1 MSVKNFIPTLWAEKI
16 DMALDEFLVFFDGCN
31 HEYEGQLKKAGD
43 SIRIQNVARPT
54 ITTTTDGAEITLS
67 AGGPEKPEVTSVT
80 MPVKRQTYFDYGI
93 YDVDKAQAAG
103 DLDAAL
109 KHETTQGVA
118 NDIDLAIAGVVNDKG
133 ARKAF
138 GTGGIYSSFNSG
150 AVPTVVAGTASSGEI
165 NVLEALD
172 MAQQALY
179 EQNVPTSE
187 YVEVIVTPR
196 FYTLFRRAY
205 TKLDTGNS
213 EILKN
218 GKVGMYGN
226 MTVKLSNNVQKA
238 TTTTT
243 GDTDLI
249 MVRTKKAIAAVK
261 TLSKVEAYR
270 PERGFIDA
278 VKGLTVHDRKLVR
291 PKELVVLNVA
301 Y

>member
-54 ITTTTDGAEITLS
+54 ITTTTDGAEVTLS
-67 AGGPEKPEVTSVT
+67 TAEKPEVTSIT
-80 MPVKRQTYFDYGI
+80 MPVKRQTYFNYGI

-118 NDIDLAIAGVVNDKG
+118 NEIDLAIAAVVNDKG
-133 ARKAF
+133 ASKL
-138 GTGGIYSSFNSG
+138 YST
-150 AVPTVVAGTASSGEI
+150 APKVVAGTAGSGEI
-165 NVLEALD
+165 NVLQALD
-172 MAQQALY
+172 EAQQKLY
-179 EQNVPTSE
+179 EHNVPTNE
-187 YVEVIVTPR
+187 YVEVIVSPR
-196 FYTLFRRAY
+196 FYTLFRRDYA
-205 TKLDTGNS
+205 KLDTNNS

-226 MTVKLSNNVQKA
+226 MTVKMSNNVVTGQ
-238 TTTTT
+238 TTTA
-243 GDTDLI
+243 GDTDYI

-270 PERGFIDA
+270 PETGFIDA

>member
-16 DMALDEFLVFFDGCN
+16 DMALDEFLVFYDGCN

-54 ITTTTDGAEITLS
+54 ITTTTDGAEVTLS
-67 AGGPEKPEVTSVT
+67 TAEKPEVTSVT
-80 MPVKRQTYFDYGI
+80 MPVKRQTYFNYGI

-118 NDIDLAIAGVVNDKG
+118 NQIDLAIAGVVNDKG

-138 GTGGIYSSFNSG
+138 GSGSIYSSFNSG

-179 EQNVPTSE
+179 EANVPTNE
-187 YVEVIVTPR
+187 YVEVIVSPR
-196 FYTLFRRAY
+196 FYTLFRRDY
-205 TKLDTGNS
+205 TKLDTNNS
-213 EILKN
+213 DILKN
-218 GKVGMYGN
+218 GRVAMYGN
-226 MTVKLSNNVQKA
+226 MTVKLSNNVPK

-243 GDTDLI
+243 TDDTDLI

-270 PERGFIDA
+270 PENGFIDA

-301 Y
+301 F

>member
-16 DMALDEFLVFFDGCN
+16 DMALDEWLVFYEGCN

-67 AGGPEKPEVTSVT
+67 GAEKPDVTSIT
-80 MPVKRQTYFDYGI
+80 MPVKRQTYFNYGI

-118 NDIDLAIAGVVNDKG
+118 NEIDLAVSTVVNDAG
-133 ARKAF
+133 AKKL
-138 GTGGIYSSFNSG
+138 YST
-150 AVPTVVAGTASSGEI
+150 VPKVVVGTAGSGEK
-165 NVLEALD
+165 NVLEILD
-172 MAQQALY
+172 EAQQKLY
-179 EQNVPTSE
+179 EANVPTNE
-187 YVEVIVTPR
+187 YVEVIMSPR
-196 FYTLFRRAY
+196 FYTLFRREY
-205 TKLDTGNS
+205 TKLDTNNS

-226 MTVKLSNNVQKA
+226 MTVKLSNNV
-238 TTTTT
+238 TTANS
-243 GDTDLI
+243 GAQDLI
-249 MVRTKKAIAAVK
+249 MVKTKKAIAAVK

-270 PERGFIDA
+270 PETGFIDA

-291 PKELVVLNVA
+291 PQELVVVNVKYA
-301 Y
+301 

>member
-16 DMALDEFLVFFDGCN
+16 DMALDEFLVFYDGCN

-54 ITTTTDGAEITLS
+54 ITTTTDGAEVTLS
-67 AGGPEKPEVTSVT
+67 TAEKPEVTSVT
-80 MPVKRQTYFDYGI
+80 MPVKRQTYFNYGI

-103 DLDAAL
+103 DLDGAL

-118 NDIDLAIAGVVNDKG
+118 NEIDLAIAGVVNDKG

-138 GTGGIYSSFNSG
+138 GSGGIYSSFNSG

-179 EQNVPTSE
+179 EQNVPTNE

-205 TKLDTGNS
+205 TKLDTDNS
-213 EILKN
+213 GILKN

-226 MTVKLSNNVQKA
+226 MTVKMSNNVPVAQ
-238 TTTTT
+238 TTTA

-270 PERGFIDA
+270 PETGFIDA

>member
-16 DMALDEFLVFFDGCN
+16 DMALDEWLVFYEGCN

-67 AGGPEKPEVTSVT
+67 GAEKPDVTSVT
-80 MPVKRQTYFDYGI
+80 MPVKRQTYFNYGI

-118 NDIDLAIAGVVNDKG
+118 NAIDLAVSTVVNDAG
-133 ARKAF
+133 AKKL
-138 GTGGIYSSFNSG
+138 YST
-150 AVPTVVAGTASSGEI
+150 VPKVVVGTAGSGEK
-165 NVLEALD
+165 NVLEILD
-172 MAQQALY
+172 EAQQKLY
-179 EQNVPTSE
+179 EANVPTNE
-187 YVEVIVTPR
+187 YVEVIMSPR
-196 FYTLFRRAY
+196 FYTLFRREY
-205 TKLDTGNS
+205 TKLDTNNS

-226 MTVKLSNNVQKA
+226 MTVKLSNNV
-238 TTTTT
+238 TTANS
-243 GDTDLI
+243 GAQDLI
-249 MVRTKKAIAAVK
+249 MVKTKKAIAAVK

-270 PERGFIDA
+270 PENGFIDA

-291 PKELVVLNVA
+291 PQELVVVNVKYA
-301 Y
+301 

>member
-16 DMALDEFLVFFDGCN
+16 DMALDEWLVFYEGCN

-67 AGGPEKPEVTSVT
+67 GAEKPDVTSVT
-80 MPVKRQTYFDYGI
+80 MPVKRQTYFNYGI

-118 NDIDLAIAGVVNDKG
+118 NAIDLAVSTVVNDAG
-133 ARKAF
+133 AKKL
-138 GTGGIYSSFNSG
+138 YST
-150 AVPTVVAGTASSGEI
+150 VPKVVVGTAGSGEK
-165 NVLEALD
+165 NVLEILD
-172 MAQQALY
+172 EAQQKLY
-179 EQNVPTSE
+179 EANVPTNE
-187 YVEVIVTPR
+187 YVEVIMSPR
-196 FYTLFRRAY
+196 FYTLFRREY
-205 TKLDTGNS
+205 TKLDTNNS

-226 MTVKLSNNVQKA
+226 MTVKLSNNV
-238 TTTTT
+238 TTANS
-243 GDTDLI
+243 GAQDLI
-249 MVRTKKAIAAVK
+249 MVKTKKAIAAVK

-270 PERGFIDA
+270 PEDGFIDA

-291 PKELVVLNVA
+291 PQELVVVNVKYA
-301 Y
+301 

>member
-16 DMALDEFLVFFDGCN
+16 DMALDEFLVYFDGCN

-54 ITTTTDGAEITLS
+54 ITTTTDGAEVTLS
-67 AGGPEKPEVTSVT
+67 GAEKPDVTSVT
-80 MPVKRQTYFDYGI
+80 MPVKRQTYFNYGI

-118 NDIDLAIAGVVNDKG
+118 NEIDLAIAGVVNDKG

-138 GTGGIYSSFNSG
+138 GSGSIYPSFNSG

-179 EQNVPTSE
+179 EANVPTNE
-187 YVEVIVTPR
+187 YVEVIVSPR
-196 FYTLFRRAY
+196 FYTLFRRDY
-205 TKLDTGNS
+205 TKLDTNNS

-226 MTVKLSNNVQKA
+226 MTVKMSNNVPVT

-270 PERGFIDA
+270 PETGFIDA

-301 Y
+301 F

>member
-16 DMALDEFLVFFDGCN
+16 DMALDEWLVFYEGCN

-67 AGGPEKPEVTSVT
+67 GAEKPDVTSIT
-80 MPVKRQTYFDYGI
+80 MPVKRQTYFNYGI

-118 NDIDLAIAGVVNDKG
+118 NEIDLAVSTVVNDAG
-133 ARKAF
+133 AKKL
-138 GTGGIYSSFNSG
+138 YST
-150 AVPTVVAGTASSGEI
+150 VPKVVVGTAGSGEK
-165 NVLEALD
+165 NVLEILD
-172 MAQQALY
+172 EAQQKLY
-179 EQNVPTSE
+179 EANVPTNE
-187 YVEVIVTPR
+187 YVEVIMSPR
-196 FYTLFRRAY
+196 FYTLFRREY
-205 TKLDTGNS
+205 TKLDTNNS

-226 MTVKLSNNVQKA
+226 MTVKLSNNV
-238 TTTTT
+238 TTANS
-243 GDTDLI
+243 GAQDLI
-249 MVRTKKAIAAVK
+249 MVKTKKAIAAVK

-270 PERGFIDA
+270 PEDGFIDA

-291 PKELVVLNVA
+291 PQELVVVNVKYA
-301 Y
+301 

>member
-16 DMALDEFLVFFDGCN
+16 DMALDEWLVFFDGCN

-43 SIRIQNVARPT
+43 TIRIQNVARPT
-54 ITTTTDGAEITLS
+54 ITTTTDGAEVSLS
-67 AGGPEKPEVTSVT
+67 APEKPEVTSVT
-80 MPVKRQTYFDYGI
+80 MPVKRQSYFNYGI

-103 DLDAAL
+103 DLSQAL
-109 KHETTQGVA
+109 SHETTQGIA
-118 NDIDLAIAGVVNDKG
+118 NAIDLSVAGVVTDKG
-133 ARKAF
+133 AAKL
-138 GTGGIYSSFNSG
+138 YST
-150 AVPTVVAGTASSGEI
+150 APTIVAGTAGSGEK

-172 MAQQALY
+172 EAQQKLY
-179 EQNVPTSE
+179 EANVPTTE
-187 YVEVIVTPR
+187 YVEVIMSPR

-205 TKLDTGNS
+205 AKLDTNNS

-226 MTVKLSNNVQKA
+226 MTVKLSNNVQTA
-238 TTTTT
+238 QTSTA

-249 MVRTKKAIAAVK
+249 MVKTKKAIAAVK

-270 PERGFIDA
+270 PESGFKDA

-291 PKELVVLNVA
+291 PKELVVLNVK

>member
-16 DMALDEFLVFFDGCN
+16 DMALDEWLVFYEGCN

-54 ITTTTDGAEITLS
+54 ITTTTDGAEVSL
-67 AGGPEKPEVTSVT
+67 AGTREAPEVTSIT
-80 MPVKRQTYFDYGI
+80 FPVKRQSWFNYGI

-118 NDIDLAIAGVVNDKG
+118 NEIDLAVSTVVNDAG
-133 ARKAF
+133 AKKL
-138 GTGGIYSSFNSG
+138 YST
-150 AVPTVVAGTASSGEI
+150 VPKVVVGTAGSGEK
-165 NVLEALD
+165 NVLEILD
-172 MAQQALY
+172 EAQQKLY
-179 EQNVPTSE
+179 EANVPTNE
-187 YVEVIVTPR
+187 YVEVIMSPR
-196 FYTLFRRAY
+196 FYTLFRREY
-205 TKLDTGNS
+205 TKLDTNNS

-226 MTVKLSNNVQKA
+226 MTVKLSNNV
-238 TTTTT
+238 TTANS
-243 GDTDLI
+243 GAQDLI
-249 MVRTKKAIAAVK
+249 MVKTKKAIAAVK

-270 PERGFIDA
+270 PEDGFIDA

-291 PKELVVLNVA
+291 PQELVVVNVKYA
-301 Y
+301 

>member
-31 HEYEGQLKKAGD
+31 HEYEGQLKEAGD

-54 ITTTTDGAEITLS
+54 ITTTTDGADVTLS
-67 AGGPEKPEVTSVT
+67 GAEKPEVTSIT
-80 MPVKRQTYFDYGI
+80 MPVKRQTYFNYGI

-118 NDIDLAIAGVVNDKG
+118 NAIDLAIAGVVNDKG
-133 ARKAF
+133 ATKL
-138 GTGGIYSSFNSG
+138 YST
-150 AVPTVVAGTASSGEI
+150 VPKVVSGTAGSGEI
-165 NVLEALD
+165 NVLQALD
-172 MAQQALY
+172 EAQQKLY
-179 EQNVPTSE
+179 EANVPTNE
-187 YVEVIVTPR
+187 YVEVIVSPR
-196 FYTLFRRAY
+196 FYTLFRRDYA
-205 TKLDTGNS
+205 KLDTNNS

-226 MTVKLSNNVQKA
+226 MTVKMSNNVQTA
-238 TTTTT
+238 QTTTA

-270 PERGFIDA
+270 PESGFIDA

-291 PKELVVLNVA
+291 PKELVVLNVK

>member
-16 DMALDEFLVFFDGCN
+16 DMALDEWLVFYEGCN

-54 ITTTTDGAEITLS
+54 ITTTTDGAEVSL
-67 AGGPEKPEVTSVT
+67 AGTREAPEVTSIT
-80 MPVKRQTYFDYGI
+80 FPVKRQSWFNYGI

-118 NDIDLAIAGVVNDKG
+118 NEIDLAVSTVVNDAG
-133 ARKAF
+133 AKKL
-138 GTGGIYSSFNSG
+138 YST
-150 AVPTVVAGTASSGEI
+150 VPKVVAGTAGSGEK
-165 NVLEALD
+165 NVLEILD
-172 MAQQALY
+172 EAQQKLY
-179 EQNVPTSE
+179 EANVPTNE
-187 YVEVIVTPR
+187 YVEVIMSPR
-196 FYTLFRRAY
+196 FYTLFRREY
-205 TKLDTGNS
+205 TKLDTNNS

-226 MTVKLSNNVQKA
+226 MTVKLSNNV
-238 TTTTT
+238 TTAAS
-243 GDTDLI
+243 GAQDLI
-249 MVRTKKAIAAVK
+249 MVKTKKAIAAVK

-270 PERGFIDA
+270 PEDGFIDA

-291 PKELVVLNVA
+291 PQELVVVNVKYA
-301 Y
+301 

>member
-16 DMALDEFLVFFDGCN
+16 DMALDEWLVFYEGCN

-67 AGGPEKPEVTSVT
+67 GAEKPEVTSVT
-80 MPVKRQTYFDYGI
+80 MPVKRQTYFNYGI

-118 NDIDLAIAGVVNDKG
+118 NAIDLAVSTVVNDAG
-133 ARKAF
+133 AKKL
-138 GTGGIYSSFNSG
+138 YST
-150 AVPTVVAGTASSGEI
+150 VPKVVVGTAGSGEK
-165 NVLEALD
+165 NVLEILD
-172 MAQQALY
+172 EAQQKLY
-179 EQNVPTSE
+179 EANVPTNE
-187 YVEVIVTPR
+187 YVEVIMSPR
-196 FYTLFRRAY
+196 FYTLFRREY
-205 TKLDTGNS
+205 TKLDTNNS

-226 MTVKLSNNVQKA
+226 MTVKLSNNV
-238 TTTTT
+238 TTANS
-243 GDTDLI
+243 GAQDLI
-249 MVRTKKAIAAVK
+249 MVKTKKAIAAVK

-270 PERGFIDA
+270 PETGFIDA

-291 PKELVVLNVA
+291 PQELVVVNVKYA
-301 Y
+301 

>member
-16 DMALDEFLVFFDGCN
+16 DMALDEWLVFYEGCN

-54 ITTTTDGAEITLS
+54 ITTTTDGAEVSL
-67 AGGPEKPEVTSVT
+67 AGTREAPEVTSIT
-80 MPVKRQTYFDYGI
+80 FPVKRQSWFNYGI

-118 NDIDLAIAGVVNDKG
+118 NAIDLAVSTVVNDAG
-133 ARKAF
+133 AKKL
-138 GTGGIYSSFNSG
+138 YST
-150 AVPTVVAGTASSGEI
+150 VPKVVAGTAGSGEK
-165 NVLEALD
+165 NVLEILD
-172 MAQQALY
+172 EAQQKLY
-179 EQNVPTSE
+179 EANVPTNE
-187 YVEVIVTPR
+187 YVEVIMSPR
-196 FYTLFRRAY
+196 FYTLFRREY
-205 TKLDTGNS
+205 TKLDTNNS

-226 MTVKLSNNVQKA
+226 MTVKLSNNV
-238 TTTTT
+238 TTANS
-243 GDTDLI
+243 GAQDLI
-249 MVRTKKAIAAVK
+249 MVKTKKAIAAVK

-270 PERGFIDA
+270 PEDGFIDA

-291 PKELVVLNVA
+291 PQELVVVNVKYA
-301 Y
+301 

>member
-16 DMALDEFLVFFDGCN
+16 DMALDEWLVFYEGCN

-67 AGGPEKPEVTSVT
+67 GAEKPEVTSVT
-80 MPVKRQTYFDYGI
+80 MPVKRQTYFNYGI

-118 NDIDLAIAGVVNDKG
+118 NAIDLSVSTVVNDAG
-133 ARKAF
+133 AKKL
-138 GTGGIYSSFNSG
+138 YST
-150 AVPTVVAGTASSGEI
+150 VPKVVVGTAGSGEK
-165 NVLEALD
+165 NVLEILD
-172 MAQQALY
+172 EAQQKLY
-179 EQNVPTSE
+179 EANVPTNE
-187 YVEVIVTPR
+187 YVEVIMSPR
-196 FYTLFRRAY
+196 FYTLFRREY
-205 TKLDTGNS
+205 TKLDTNNS

-226 MTVKLSNNVQKA
+226 MTVKLSNNV
-238 TTTTT
+238 TTANS
-243 GDTDLI
+243 GAQDLI
-249 MVRTKKAIAAVK
+249 MVKTKKAIAAVK

-270 PERGFIDA
+270 PENGFIDA

-291 PKELVVLNVA
+291 PQELVVVNVKYA
-301 Y
+301 

>member
-1 MSVKNFIPTLWAEKI
+1 MSVKNFIPTIWAEKI
-16 DMALDEFLVFFDGCN
+16 DMALDEFLVYYDGSN

-43 SIRIQNVARPT
+43 TIRIQNVARPT
-54 ITTTTDGAEITLS
+54 ITTTTDGAEISLTGTRE
-67 AGGPEKPEVTSVT
+67 APDVTSIT
-80 MPVKRQTYFDYGI
+80 FPVKRQSYFNYGI

-103 DLDAAL
+103 DLDSAL

-118 NDIDLAIAGVVNDKG
+118 NEIDLAIAGVVNDKG

-138 GTGGIYSSFNSG
+138 GTGSIYSSFNSG
-150 AVPTVVAGTASSGEI
+150 AVPQVVSGTASSGQV

-179 EQNVPTSE
+179 EANVPTNE
-187 YVEVIVTPR
+187 YVEVIVSPR
-196 FYTLFRRAY
+196 FYTLFRRDYA
-205 TKLDTGNS
+205 KLDTNNS

-226 MTVKLSNNVQKA
+226 MTVKMSNNVPVA
-238 TTTTT
+238 TTTNT

-270 PERGFIDA
+270 PEDGFIDA

-291 PKELVVLNVA
+291 PKELVVLNVKFA
-301 Y
+301 

>member
-16 DMALDEFLVFFDGCN
+16 DMALDEWLVFYEGCN

-67 AGGPEKPEVTSVT
+67 GAEKPEVTSVT
-80 MPVKRQTYFDYGI
+80 MPVKRQTYFNYGI

-118 NDIDLAIAGVVNDKG
+118 NEIDLAVSTVVNDTG
-133 ARKAF
+133 AKKL
-138 GTGGIYSSFNSG
+138 YST
-150 AVPTVVAGTASSGEI
+150 VPKVVAGTAGSGEK
-165 NVLEALD
+165 NVLEILD
-172 MAQQALY
+172 EAQQKLY
-179 EQNVPTSE
+179 EANVPTNE
-187 YVEVIVTPR
+187 YVEVIMSPR
-196 FYTLFRRAY
+196 FYTLFRREY
-205 TKLDTGNS
+205 TKLDTNNS

-226 MTVKLSNNVQKA
+226 MTVKLSNNV
-238 TTTTT
+238 TTANS
-243 GDTDLI
+243 GAQDLI
-249 MVRTKKAIAAVK
+249 MVKTKKAIAAVK

-270 PERGFIDA
+270 PETGFIDA

-291 PKELVVLNVA
+291 PKELVVLNVK

>member
-16 DMALDEFLVFFDGCN
+16 DMALDEWLVFYEGCN

-54 ITTTTDGAEITLS
+54 ITTTTDGAEVTLS
-67 AGGPEKPEVTSVT
+67 TAEKPEVTSIT
-80 MPVKRQTYFDYGI
+80 MPVKRQTYFNYGI

-118 NDIDLAIAGVVNDKG
+118 NEIDLAVSAVVNDAG
-133 ARKAF
+133 AKKL
-138 GTGGIYSSFNSG
+138 YST
-150 AVPTVVAGTASSGEI
+150 VPKVVVGTAGSGEK
-165 NVLEALD
+165 NVLEILD
-172 MAQQALY
+172 EAQQKLY
-179 EQNVPTSE
+179 EANVPTNE
-187 YVEVIVTPR
+187 YVEVIMSPR
-196 FYTLFRRAY
+196 FYTLFRREY
-205 TKLDTGNS
+205 TKLDTNNS

-226 MTVKLSNNVQKA
+226 MTVKLSNNV
-238 TTTTT
+238 TTANS
-243 GDTDLI
+243 GAQDLI
-249 MVRTKKAIAAVK
+249 MVKTKKAIAAVK

-270 PERGFIDA
+270 PETGFIDA

-291 PKELVVLNVA
+291 PQELVVVNVKYA
-301 Y
+301 